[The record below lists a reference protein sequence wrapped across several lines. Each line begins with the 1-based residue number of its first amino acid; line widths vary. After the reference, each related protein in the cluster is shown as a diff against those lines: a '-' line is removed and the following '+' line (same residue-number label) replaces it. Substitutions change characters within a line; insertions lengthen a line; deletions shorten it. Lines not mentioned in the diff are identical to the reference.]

1 MDAIVRTA
9 IPGGLSL
16 LVLSA
21 VLGLIRLQRR
31 AKKTRAP
38 IEWRLLRSPGESC
51 RARLERIDE
60 KLMWCV
66 ALLMAGPMAFGL
78 CAPGFPDRLS
88 ISLLVAVIGLC
99 VAAVYFGVNEYRA
112 CSLGLMGE
120 RAVGEELNQL
130 MVEGCRVFHDYPG
143 GPKGSI
149 DHIVVAP
156 TGVYAIATRTRRKRR
171 APKGESN
178 HELTFDGKK
187 LHFPRSIST
196 RGVEDARGNAAELS
210 RELTEATGE
219 TVQVK
224 AILTVPGWHIS
235 RTGKSDVSVLN
246 PKEIRQ
252 AVLLT
257 AHPTLSP
264 DQIQAIA
271 QQVEWKCRDVAL

>member
-1 MDAIVRTA
+1 MDTILRTV

-16 LVLSA
+16 LVLST
-21 VLGLIRLQRR
+21 VLAFVRLQRR

-38 IEWRLLRSPGESC
+38 IEWRLLRSPGESL
-51 RARLERIDE
+51 RTRLERIDE

-66 ALLMAGPMAFGL
+66 ALLMAGPIAFGL

-88 ISLLVAVIGLC
+88 ISLLVAVVGLC
-99 VAAVYFGVNEYRA
+99 VAAVYFGAKEYRS

-143 GPKGSI
+143 GPDGSI
-149 DHIVVAP
+149 DHVVVAP
-156 TGVYAIATRTRRKRR
+156 TGVYAIETRTRRKRNGG
-171 APKGESN
+171 KQDE
-178 HELTFDGKK
+178 ELTFDGTK
-187 LHFPRSIST
+187 LHFRRHTSK
-196 RGVEDARGNAAELS
+196 RGVKEARDNAADLS
-210 RELTEATGE
+210 RELSEATGE
-219 TVQVK
+219 QVPVK
-224 AILTVPGWHIS
+224 AILTFPGWRVA

-252 AVLLT
+252 AILLT
-257 AHPTLSP
+257 AHPTLSAE
-264 DQIQAIA
+264 QIQGIA